1 MSRWIASGAVA
12 SAMTRS
18 QTGRR
23 NANPHERHDVFAIRD
38 RLADVDQLI
47 RRISSVVV
55 AVFLIAATS
64 GCVPESPATGVPT
77 VTPSPV
83 ESQTEEEPMPL
94 GTPIHELTMSVPDGV
109 FVLGQLSSTRGTA
122 ETGPLQP
129 STPSIAVYVRC
140 YGTTELEIDI
150 EGVASFPVPCVT
162 DEADPGTLNVFDV
175 RHVEE
180 VTVRGSS
187 ENSNIWALAVT
198 EFAE

>member
-1 MSRWIASGAVA
+1 MGVAVA
-12 SAMTRS
+12 
-18 QTGRR
+18 GL
-23 NANPHERHDVFAIRD
+23 V
-38 RLADVDQLI
+38 
-47 RRISSVVV
+47 
-55 AVFLIAATS
+55 AATTTACMPDNLAPGAS
-64 GCVPESPATGVPT
+64 TGTASSAGPRAETPPT
-77 VTPSPV
+77 PNHTPVDEFPS
-83 ESQTEEEPMPL
+83 
-94 GTPIHELTMSVPDGV
+94 SVPDGAL
-109 FVLGQLSSTRGTA
+109 VLGQLSSTRGTA

-187 ENSNIWALAVT
+187 ENSNIWAVAVA